1 MNIIKYLNNAGYD
14 TVDTG
19 FYTLINT
26 WKSWYIGDVRKFH
39 RYKMYNGKEHVSCRR
54 LSPVS
59 YSHLVRRTVIEN
71 QERNASGQ
79 QRTS

>member
-54 LSPVS
+54 LSLGMAKKLCGR
-59 YSHLVRRTVIEN
+59 YSRPFIE
-71 QERNASGQ
+71 
-79 QRTS
+79 